1 MTEARSAGVACGAG
15 ARLVRVIA
23 VVALA
28 AMLPGH
34 APRAQEKAAEPRA
47 QENAAGA
54 APAAAAPVDTDALV
68 ARVALYPDP
77 LLALVLQ
84 ASTLPIEVV
93 QATRFLEKRAK
104 DPSLKPDPGWDSSTV
119 GLLNYPTVL
128 QVMNDDLEWT
138 EALGVA
144 VVNRLPG
151 VQASVQQVRSE
162 LQAAGVLT
170 SNDKQ
175 KVTVDEDT
183 IRIEPATRDVIYVP
197 IYTPVPEAASA
208 VPAPAAEPLPLA
220 SAAPATPAPVEA
232 APATYAE
239 PAPVAAAPTAY

>member
-1 MTEARSAGVACGAG
+1 MTEARSAGLGAACGAG

-47 QENAAGA
+47 QENAAEV

-128 QVMNDDLEWT
+128 QMMNDDLEWT
-138 EALGVA
+138 EAVGAA
-144 VVNRLPG
+144 VVDRLPD
-151 VQASVQQVRSE
+151 VQASVQQIRAE
-162 LQAAGVLT
+162 MQAAGALE

-175 KVTVDEDT
+175 KVIIDQGT
-183 IRIEPATRDVIYVP
+183 IKIEPATRDVIYVP
-197 IYTPVPEAASA
+197 IYQPVPEPA
-208 VPAPAAEPLPLA
+208 VETAVA
-220 SAAPATPAPVEA
+220 EA
-232 APATYAE
+232 AAA
-239 PAPVAAAPTAY
+239 PAPVAEAPPAAYAAE

>member
-34 APRAQEKAAEPRA
+34 APRAQEKAAEV
-47 QENAAGA
+47 

-104 DPSLKPDPGWDSSTV
+104 DPSLNPDQGWDSCSV
-119 GLLNYPTVL
+119 GLLNYPTVM
-128 QVMNDDLEWT
+128 QTMNDDLEWT
-138 EALGVA
+138 EALGV
-144 VVNRLPG
+144 
-151 VQASVQQVRSE
+151 
-162 LQAAGVLT
+162 
-170 SNDKQ
+170 
-175 KVTVDEDT
+175 
-183 IRIEPATRDVIYVP
+183 
-197 IYTPVPEAASA
+197 
-208 VPAPAAEPLPLA
+208 
-220 SAAPATPAPVEA
+220 
-232 APATYAE
+232 
-239 PAPVAAAPTAY
+239 